1 MRSLAVPLCALAL
14 SCSDATPAPTLPRAD
29 AATDATPV
37 TDVAVTDVAVTD
49 VSAEDA
55 AVFPPV
61 PAVAER
67 VTESPSEKVV
77 SEFPPGAIARLEL
90 LLRDPDGFLTALDR
104 AESSRDANAAM
115 ASLTRVLVGAVTVGA
130 GLFGGIVGAHRGGL
144 QVLYCAVKV
153 PLILLVTLVVC
164 APAFI
169 ALARAARLPLGSRSV
184 IALALGSSA
193 RFALVLVGLAPFVWL
208 MEGWSLGYHR
218 VILSIV
224 AVCAFAGI
232 AAGKLLFT
240 GLSRSGSAG
249 VRVGMAFVALFGLVG
264 AQTSWI
270 LRPYVVRPR
279 TEHPPF
285 VRALEGDLFDSL
297 RHTARSSVVYSGARA
312 SECEGSS
319 CD

>member
-1 MRSLAVPLCALAL
+1 M
-14 SCSDATPAPTLPRAD
+14 T
-29 AATDATPV
+29 
-37 TDVAVTDVAVTD
+37 
-49 VSAEDA
+49 AEAA

-115 ASLTRVLVGAVTVGA
+115 ASLTRVLVGAVSVGA
-130 GLFGGIVGAHRGGL
+130 GLFGAIVGAHRGGL

-169 ALARAARLPLGSRSV
+169 ALARAARLPLGARSV
-184 IALALGSSA
+184 IALALGSCA

-218 VILSIV
+218 VILSVV
-224 AVCAFAGI
+224 AVCAFAGA
-232 AAGKLLFT
+232 AAGRLLFK
-240 GLSRSGSAG
+240 GLARAG
-249 VRVGMAFVALFGLVG
+249 GAGTRVGLAFVAVFAVVG

-270 LRPYVVRPR
+270 MRPYVVRPR
-279 TEHPPF
+279 TESTPF
-285 VRALEGDLFDSL
+285 VRSLEGDFLQAL
-297 RHTARSSVVYSGARA
+297 GTTARSAILYSGRTEREAREA
-312 SECEGSS
+312 ACEGSS

>member
-1 MRSLAVPLCALAL
+1 MTAEATASLPPVSAVFDAPDAPPPAVVTPSPIALP
-14 SCSDATPAPTLPRAD
+14 SPPRAF
-29 AATDATPV
+29 
-37 TDVAVTDVAVTD
+37 
-49 VSAEDA
+49 AE
-55 AVFPPV
+55 PP
-61 PAVAER
+61 PAVL
-67 VTESPSEKVV
+67 PD
-77 SEFPPGAIARLEL
+77 GAVARLEL
-90 LLRDPDGFLTALDR
+90 LLREPDRFVEALSR
-104 AESSRDANAAM
+104 AESSPDAGAVM
-115 ASLTRVLVGAVTVGA
+115 TSLTRVLVGAVAFGA
-130 GLFGGIVGAHRGGL
+130 GLFGVVVGAHRGGL

-164 APAFI
+164 APPFV
-169 ALARAARLPLGSRSV
+169 ALARVGALPLGARQV
-184 IALALGSSA
+184 IALALGSCA

-312 SECEGSS
+312 RECEGSS

>member
-1 MRSLAVPLCALAL
+1 M
-14 SCSDATPAPTLPRAD
+14 T
-29 AATDATPV
+29 
-37 TDVAVTDVAVTD
+37 
-49 VSAEDA
+49 AEAA

-67 VTESPSEKVV
+67 VTESPSTKAIT
-77 SEFPPGAIARLEL
+77 EFPPGAIARLEL

-130 GLFGGIVGAHRGGL
+130 GLFGAIVGAHRGGL

-169 ALARAARLPLGSRSV
+169 ALARAAKLPLGSRSV
-184 IALALGSSA
+184 IALALGSCA

-208 MEGWSLGYHR
+208 MEGWELGYHR
-218 VILSIV
+218 VILSVV
-224 AVCAFAGI
+224 AVCALAGV
-232 AAGKLLFT
+232 AAGRLLFK
-240 GLSRSGSAG
+240 GLARAG
-249 VRVGMAFVALFGLVG
+249 GAGTRVGLAFVAVFAVVG

-270 LRPYVVRPR
+270 MRPYVVRPR
-279 TEHPPF
+279 TESAPF
-285 VRALEGDLFDSL
+285 VRSLEGDFLQAL
-297 RHTARSSVVYSGARA
+297 GTTARSALRYSGRTEREAREA
-312 SECEGSS
+312 ACEGSS